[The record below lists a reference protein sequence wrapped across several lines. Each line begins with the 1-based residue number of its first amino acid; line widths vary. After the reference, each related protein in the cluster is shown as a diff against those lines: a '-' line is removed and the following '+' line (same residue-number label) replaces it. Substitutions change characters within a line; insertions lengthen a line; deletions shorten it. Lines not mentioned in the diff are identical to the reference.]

1 MITNED
7 FVERIVKAGI
17 TNEEDISDSCK
28 LFVFLAELTKH
39 GYCLSITNEEE
50 EDIIIFKNLKTN
62 NKLKLKEMLFIIA
75 GVPIEEIEKE
85 TNSSL
90 LS

>member
-1 MITNED
+1 MITNKD

-17 TNEEDISDSCK
+17 TNEEDISDSCR

-39 GYCLSITNEEE
+39 GYCLSITNEE